1 MVKKN
6 SFSLTISLK
15 HYKPSK
21 DLHLWLFKKLYTIWS
36 SGIPA
41 TDSIEL
47 KQQLHESDCFS
58 ILA

>member
-47 KQQLHESDCFS
+47 KQQLHES
-58 ILA
+58 